1 MTPRLPIALAA
12 ALAAC
17 ASEPPPPAPFD
28 PQREQSVRPGI
39 NDDFTN
45 PRLDV
50 DAMVAR
56 FEAESREVFAK
67 RSAIARAVGAQPGMT
82 VADVGAGTG
91 VFVDFLARD
100 VGAGGV
106 CYAVEIAPKFV
117 AALAARATARNQPQV
132 RAVLGTE
139 RDVTLPAGSCD
150 VVFACDTYHHF
161 QYPRATLGSIHRA
174 LKPGGTLCI
183 VDFERIEGT
192 SRQWLLD
199 HVRCGRET
207 VIEEVTA
214 AGFDLVAVVPLGLEE
229 NYFLRFKK
237 RG

>member
-1 MTPRLPIALAA
+1 M
-12 ALAAC
+12 
-17 ASEPPPPAPFD
+17 
-28 PQREQSVRPGI
+28 RPGI

-50 DAMVAR
+50 DAMVKR

-67 RSAIARAVGAQPGMT
+67 RSAIARAVGAQPGMA

-100 VGAGGV
+100 VGAQGV
-106 CYAVEIAPKFV
+106 CYAVEIAPQFV
-117 AALAARATARNQPQV
+117 DALQARAVAKNQPQV
-132 RAVLGTE
+132 KAVLCSE
-139 RDVTLPAGSCD
+139 RDVGLPAASCD
-150 VVFACDTYHHF
+150 IVFASDAYHHF
-161 QYPRATLGSIHRA
+161 QFPRATMASIHRA
-174 LKPGGTLCI
+174 LKPGGMLCL

-192 SRQWLLD
+192 SRQWILD

-207 VIEEVTA
+207 VIDEVTA
-214 AGFDLVAVVPLGLEE
+214 AGFDLVAVVPVGLEE

>member
-1 MTPRLPIALAA
+1 MSSRLPVVLAA

-45 PRLDV
+45 PGLDV

-106 CYAVEIAPKFV
+106 C
-117 AALAARATARNQPQV
+117 
-132 RAVLGTE
+132 
-139 RDVTLPAGSCD
+139 
-150 VVFACDTYHHF
+150 
-161 QYPRATLGSIHRA
+161 
-174 LKPGGTLCI
+174 
-183 VDFERIEGT
+183 
-192 SRQWLLD
+192 
-199 HVRCGRET
+199 
-207 VIEEVTA
+207 
-214 AGFDLVAVVPLGLEE
+214 
-229 NYFLRFKK
+229 
-237 RG
+237 

>member
-1 MTPRLPIALAA
+1 
-12 ALAAC
+12 
-17 ASEPPPPAPFD
+17 
-28 PQREQSVRPGI
+28 
-39 NDDFTN
+39 
-45 PRLDV
+45 
-50 DAMVAR
+50 
-56 FEAESREVFAK
+56 
-67 RSAIARAVGAQPGMT
+67 
-82 VADVGAGTG
+82 
-91 VFVDFLARD
+91 

-117 AALAARATARNQPQV
+117 AALAARAAARNQPQV
-132 RAVLGTE
+132 RAVLGAE
-139 RDVTLPAGSCD
+139 RDVALPAGSCD